1 MKEHLLILT
10 LENYFKKILVRN
22 GAKEEGKNIKVIY
35 KQKCSGNVF
44 LLSKVQ
50 WECIPAIC

>member
-44 LLSKVQ
+44 LLS
-50 WECIPAIC
+50 AR